1 MRWRRPAVSGC
12 TATSWPACE
21 TRTFPPATT
30 TCTLSPN
37 RRQCRRLLAL
47 EPCQRHFAGGA
58 MHPLVGDLAHP
69 PVEVTLQRRPADEVM
84 AGNGVA
90 LDIAD
95 AAFVPGLRRGRLVW
109 GFSCQAIFPPLS
121 VGAVAARRLDRL
133 KLLEVEFG
141 DGLPLVWQR

>member
-47 EPCQRHFAGGA
+47 EPCQRRFASGA

-69 PVEVTLQRRPADEVM
+69 PVEVPLQRRPADEVM
-84 AGNGVA
+84 PGDGVA

-95 AAFVPGLRRGRLVW
+95 AALVLAFCAGSVRCASARMEAPMVGKGEQTIIEPYLAGGRVMVIH
-109 GFSCQAIFPPLS
+109 QRPRI
-121 VGAVAARRLDRL
+121 
-133 KLLEVEFG
+133 VEQH
-141 DGLPLVWQR
+141 L